1 MQKHYTEYFSASR
14 QFIQE
19 QKRIPLFGMPD
30 SFILSVS
37 VVNGGCVT
45 IEKVLAP
52 ITLCVDFSF
61 GEAYNRM
68 IQKILKNYY
77 GMEYHFKACR

>member
-1 MQKHYTEYFSASR
+1 MDITYFAETYTEYFSASR

-30 SFILSVS
+30 GFILSVS

-45 IEKVLAP
+45 IEK
-52 ITLCVDFSF
+52 SF
-61 GEAYNRM
+61 GSDY
-68 IQKILKNYY
+68 IV
-77 GMEYHFKACR
+77 CRLFLW

>member
-1 MQKHYTEYFSASR
+1 MDITYFAETYTEYFFLLVDNLFKNKNESR
-14 QFIQE
+14 CLGCQTV
-19 QKRIPLFGMPD
+19 
-30 SFILSVS
+30 FILSVS

-45 IEKVLAP
+45 IEKKFLAP

-68 IQKILKNYY
+68 IQKY
-77 GMEYHFKACR
+77 

>member
-1 MQKHYTEYFSASR
+1 MDITYFAETYTEYFSASR

-19 QKRIPLFGMPD
+19 QNESRCLGCQTVLFYRYLLLMVDALPLK
-30 SFILSVS
+30 
-37 VVNGGCVT
+37 
-45 IEKVLAP
+45 KVLAP

-68 IQKILKNYY
+68 IQKY
-77 GMEYHFKACR
+77 